1 MVYIAFGT
9 GTMEYIL
16 SKMSIFKLNEYIFV
30 VLLIHNQC
38 IQHFVLERE
47 KYVAKA
53 HIFELICEPH
63 NIHSMD
69 KWDYILICN
78 DFQRVSSTHTHTRN
92 YINHLHLIN
101 KFRIDEATTTKQS
114 FLFCF
119 LLGNV
124 VQKKV

>member
-9 GTMEYIL
+9 GTMDYIL

-78 DFQRVSSTHTHTRN
+78 DFQRVSSTHTHTLTK
-92 YINHLHLIN
+92 LHQSPTSN
-101 KFRIDEATTTKQS
+101 K
-114 FLFCF
+114 
-119 LLGNV
+119 
-124 VQKKV
+124 